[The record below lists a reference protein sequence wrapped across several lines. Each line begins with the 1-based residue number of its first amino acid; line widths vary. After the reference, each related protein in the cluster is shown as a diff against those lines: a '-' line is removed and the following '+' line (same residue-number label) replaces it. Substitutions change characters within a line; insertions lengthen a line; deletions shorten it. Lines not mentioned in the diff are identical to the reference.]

1 MAKDTVLVE
10 QNVAEIVKIIKQLG
24 PDIPSF
30 IWGSPGI
37 GKTEALKQAFSTP
50 QDPHE
55 IVLVLA
61 GCSEPTDISGVP
73 HPHINE
79 AGMAVAT
86 DVLVPLWA
94 YNASVGAPADKQGK
108 QVIFFDDLPSGHEQT
123 QAACFKVFGEKKVGN
138 IQLRDNVY
146 IIGAGNRVE
155 DKSAAFEMP
164 MALANRI
171 KHYYAKSDV
180 DAWVAWATNEGN
192 VHPLV
197 TAYIRSQGNALN
209 RFAEAVETS
218 SSEKAFATPRTWEM
232 LSKSMKAM
240 DPSGGIG
247 DWLYGAAVGCVGAGT
262 GIEFNT
268 FAKNTTTLVRPED
281 IVAKPLEARVPDKT
295 EIDVLY
301 ATISS
306 LEYYI
311 NQPQYHKHWVDAL
324 TYVLRPDMEPEYGL
338 LIAKMATTI
347 AFNKLPEKERV
358 KAAKTPEFQEMYKR
372 WGTYLAN
379 PDA

>member
-1 MAKDTVLVE
+1 MAGDVVLDE
-10 QNVAEIVKIIKQLG
+10 QNVAAITKIIRTLG

-30 IWGSPGI
+30 VWGSPGI
-37 GKTEALKQAFSTP
+37 GKTEALKQAFA
-50 QDPHE
+50 DHK

-73 HPHINE
+73 HPYQRDGVN
-79 AGMAVAT
+79 VAT

-94 YNASVGAPADKQGK
+94 YNASVDAPADQQGP
-108 QVIFFDDLPSGHEQT
+108 QVIFFDDLGSGHEQT

-138 IQLRDNVY
+138 LNLRDNVY

-155 DKSAAFEMP
+155 DKSAAFDMP

-180 DAWVAWATNEGN
+180 DAWIMWATDFGGI
-192 VHPLV
+192 HPLI
-197 TAYIRSQGNALN
+197 TAFVRANGTVLN
-209 RFAEAVETS
+209 RFDEAVKTS
-218 SSEKAFATPRTWEM
+218 TSEKAFPTPRTWEM
-232 LSKSMKAM
+232 LSKSMFRM
-240 DPSGGIG
+240 DALGGIG
-247 DWLYGAAVGCVGAGT
+247 DWLYGAAVGCIGAGT

-281 IVAKPLEARVPDKT
+281 IVKNPKEARVPNKT

-311 NQPQYHKHWVDAL
+311 NQPQYYKHWVDAL
-324 TYVLRPDMEPEYGL
+324 TYVLRDDMEPEYGL

-347 AFNKLPEKERV
+347 AFNKLDEKDRV

>member
-1 MAKDTVLVE
+1 MSKDTVLQE
-10 QNVAEIVKIIKQLG
+10 QNVADIVKIIRTLG

-30 IWGSPGI
+30 VWGTPGI
-37 GKTEALKQAFSTP
+37 GKTEALKQAFGA
-50 QDPHE
+50 DHK

-73 HPHINE
+73 HPYQRN
-79 AGMAVAT
+79 GVNVAT

-94 YNASVGAPADKQGK
+94 YNASVDAPKDQQGP

-180 DAWVAWATNEGN
+180 DAWVAWATDFGGI
-192 VHPLV
+192 HPLV

-209 RFAEAVETS
+209 RFEEAVETS
-218 SSEKAFATPRTWEM
+218 TSEKAFPTPRTWEM
-232 LSKSMKAM
+232 LSKSMFRM
-240 DPSGGIG
+240 NPDGGIG
-247 DWLYGAAVGCVGAGT
+247 DWLYGAAVGCIGAGT

-268 FAKNTTTLVRPED
+268 FAKNTTSLVPPAE
-281 IVAKPLEARVPDKT
+281 IVEHPTTARVPDKT

-347 AFNKLPEKERV
+347 AFNKLPERKRV
-358 KAAKTPEFQEMYKR
+358 LAAKTPEFMEMYKR
-372 WGTYLAN
+372 WGSYLAN

>member
-1 MAKDTVLVE
+1 MAKDNALSEQTVSDI
-10 QNVAEIVKIIKQLG
+10 ARIIRKLG

-30 IWGSPGI
+30 VWGPPGI
-37 GKTEALKQAFSTP
+37 GKTESLKQAFGS
-50 QDPHE
+50 DHK

-73 HPHINE
+73 HPYKNKE
-79 AGMAVAT
+79 GFNVAT
-86 DVLVPLWA
+86 DVLAPLWA
-94 YNASVGAPADKQGK
+94 YNASYEAPEAFHGP

-138 IQLRDNVY
+138 LQLRDNVY
-146 IIGAGNRVE
+146 VIGAGNRVE

-164 MALANRI
+164 MALANRM

-180 DAWVAWATNEGN
+180 PAWIAWATDIGGI
-192 VHPLV
+192 HPLV
-197 TAYIRSQGNALN
+197 TAYIRMQGNALN
-209 RFAEAVETS
+209 RFDEAVKTS
-218 SSEKAFATPRTWEM
+218 TSEKAFPTPRTWEI
-232 LSKSMKAM
+232 LSKSMFKM
-240 DPSGGIG
+240 EPTGEIG
-247 DWLYGAAVGCVGAGT
+247 EWLYDTAVGCVGAGT

-268 FAKNTTTLVRPED
+268 FAKNTTSLISPKE
-281 IVAKPLEARVPDKT
+281 IVNNPKEARVPNKT

-306 LEYYI
+306 LEFYI
-311 NQPQYHKHWVDAL
+311 NQPKHYKHWVDAL
-324 TYVLRPDMEPEYGL
+324 TYVLRPEMEPEYGL

-347 AFNKLPEKERV
+347 TFNKLNENERL
-358 KAAKTPEFQEMYKR
+358 KAAKTPVFQEMYTR

>member
-1 MAKDTVLVE
+1 MAQKDTVLVE
-10 QNVAEIVKIIKQLG
+10 QNVAEIVKIIRTLG

-30 IWGSPGI
+30 VWGSPGI
-37 GKTEALKQAFSTP
+37 GKTEALKQAFGV
-50 QDPHE
+50 DHK

-73 HPHINE
+73 HPYQIDGVN
-79 AGMAVAT
+79 VAT

-94 YNASVGAPADKQGK
+94 YNASVEAPADQQGN

-123 QAACFKVFGEKKVGN
+123 QAACFKVFGEKQVGN
-138 IQLRDNVY
+138 LKLRDNVY

-180 DAWVAWATNEGN
+180 DAWIAWATDFGAI
-192 VHPLV
+192 HPLV

-209 RFAEAVETS
+209 RFEEAVQTS
-218 SSEKAFATPRTWEM
+218 TSEKAYPTPRTWEM
-232 LSKSMKAM
+232 LSKSMFRM
-240 DPSGGIG
+240 NPSGGIG
-247 DWLYGAAVGCVGAGT
+247 DWLYGTSVGCIGAGT

-268 FAKNTTTLVRPED
+268 FAKNTTSLVPPAE
-281 IVAKPLEARVPDKT
+281 IVKNPDTARVPDKT

-358 KAAKTPEFQEMYKR
+358 KAAKTPEFMEMYKR
-372 WGTYLAN
+372 WGSYLAN